1 MKKFNVCKNFVTVLN
16 GMPIPKGAFYGKDR
30 IGVWVCVETEPN
42 SPIELYRWQNM
53 RGKCEWTLC
62 KEGSSTTD
70 FIKETAAKYSLW
82 NRPIEYPKYTGIH
95 AISEDAARK
104 GRTTQSTKSQAKSQV
119 LKRGFKRYEER
130 HKDMIP
136 LDKWEKWVSKTR

>member
-1 MKKFNVCKNFVTVLN
+1 MKRFNLCKNFVTVLN

-42 SPIELYRWQNM
+42 SPLELYRWQNM

-62 KEGSSTTD
+62 KEASSTTD
-70 FIKETAAKYSLW
+70 FIKETAAKYNLW
-82 NRPIEYPKYTGIH
+82 DRPIEYPKYTGIH
-95 AISEDAARK
+95 DISEDAARK
-104 GRTTQSTKSQAKSQV
+104 GRTTQRTKSQAKSQV
-119 LKRGFKRYEER
+119 LKRGFQRYEER

-136 LDKWEKWVSKTR
+136 LDTWEKWVSKTR